1 MRISDWSSDVCSSDL
16 SLTATVTVRNAG
28 AVAGEEIVQLY
39 ISDPVASR
47 SRPLRELKGFQKIL
61 LQPGEERSVSFG
73 ITVADLRFFRAERL
87 SSPEHVWEPGTFI
100 VPVGA
105 SSQKR
110 SEERRVGKERVS
122 TGRYRGST

>member
-47 SRPLRELKGFQKIL
+47 SRPLRELKGFQKNL
-61 LQPGEERSVSFG
+61 LQPGEERSVGLG
-73 ITVADLRFFRAERL
+73 ITVADLRFFRSEHL
-87 SSPEHVWEPGTFI
+87 SSPEHVWGPGIFVLPECDIAWCWERWCRDI
-100 VPVGA
+100 VYLLA
-105 SSQKR
+105 
-110 SEERRVGKERVS
+110 
-122 TGRYRGST
+122 